1 MTSSLIGKA
10 LTYLLTAMITAAIA
24 VLSVGYA
31 INERQIQEQFEA
43 DVRSTIELAQAS
55 LSEPV
60 YAYDFQQVEQIAK
73 AMIGTA
79 RVASISVTDQR
90 GKELANV
97 RGGDN
102 SRIVQ
107 APASKIQREGASVG
121 ELTLAFNTSQV
132 QQAKQDRL
140 YSNLCLVA
148 VLLGTGILV
157 VYLLLRRLVLRPV
170 SAVRASLEAIAS
182 GGGDLTRRL
191 PVRSTDEIGQLSQS
205 FNKVLDHLSG
215 LIRDV
220 TDMAQ
225 QVATNAISMKEASID
240 SAETSERQMGEIT
253 MVATALEELSQ
264 TAGEV
269 SSHATATAGR
279 IKASEQIAHDG
290 GAAVEDNL
298 QSIQQLTERIATTSD
313 KILTLRQWG
322 DRIGTVTTSIRA
334 IAEQTN
340 LLALNA
346 AIEAARAG
354 DQGRGFAVVADEVR
368 ALAQK
373 TRASTEE
380 IEEIIS
386 SLQNAAVEAHESM
399 QFSREAVDMAIV
411 TSESVSQALHK
422 IRSDILLI
430 RQMNEQ
436 IAIASQEQTSVSVNV
451 SRNVTAI
458 HTLSESVVNH
468 SQDVLGR
475 SGVVLEAS
483 GELLQRVSQFN
494 A

>member
-1 MTSSLIGKA
+1 
-10 LTYLLTAMITAAIA
+10 
-24 VLSVGYA
+24 
-31 INERQIQEQFEA
+31 
-43 DVRSTIELAQAS
+43 
-55 LSEPV
+55 
-60 YAYDFQQVEQIAK
+60 
-73 AMIGTA
+73 MIGTA
-79 RVASISVTDQR
+79 RVASISITDQR

-97 RGGDN
+97 RGRDDT
-102 SRIVQ
+102 STVQ
-107 APASKIQREGASVG
+107 VPSVQIHRDGALVG
-121 ELTLAFNTSQV
+121 QLSLAFNTSQV
-132 QQAKQDRL
+132 QQARQERL
-140 YSNLCLVA
+140 FSNLCLVA

-170 SAVRASLEAIAS
+170 SVVGVSLEEIAS

-191 PVRSTDEIGQLSQS
+191 PVRSNDEIGQLSGS

-215 LIRDV
+215 LIRDI
-220 TDMAQ
+220 TDMAHR
-225 QVATNAISMKEASID
+225 VATNAISMKEASIE
-240 SAETSERQMGEIT
+240 SAGTSERQMDEIA
-253 MVATALEELSQ
+253 MVATALQELSQ

-269 SSHATATAGR
+269 ASHATATATR
-279 IKASEQIAHDG
+279 IRASEQFAHDG
-290 GAAVEDNL
+290 GAAVEENL
-298 QSIQQLTERIATTSD
+298 KSIQQLTQRIATTSE

-322 DRIGTVTTSIRA
+322 DRIGTVTVSIRA

-373 TRASTEE
+373 TRSSTEE

-399 QFSREAVDMAIV
+399 QSSREAVEMAIG
-411 TSESVSQALHK
+411 TSASVSQALDR
-422 IRSDILLI
+422 IRADILLI
-430 RQMNEQ
+430 REMNEQ
-436 IAIASQEQTSVSVNV
+436 IATASEEQTSVSMDV

-475 SGVVLEAS
+475 SRALLDAS
-483 GELLQRVSQFN
+483 GELRQRVSQFK